1 MRSGA
6 DQLGMPDQE
15 GENVRRLKSLLADYE
30 AAATADLDIE
40 QTRSAT
46 LQVFAEYYAEE
57 FSWIEAPTPFYP
69 QGRSGGRLA
78 LSHACGRRSLS
89 SQRRSS
95 RRSSSRARPYWM
107 EPTPE
112 AEEAVLAIVR
122 RPSCS
127 M

>member
-15 GENVRRLKSLLADYE
+15 GENDRRLKSLLADYE

-69 QGRSGGRLA
+69 QGRSGGRLEMTA
-78 LSHACGRRSLS
+78 AIERVSERLS
-89 SQRRSS
+89 
-95 RRSSSRARPYWM
+95 
-107 EPTPE
+107 
-112 AEEAVLAIVR
+112 VR
-122 RPSCS
+122 RYTLVSVIASGDRVAAELAWEGTRKLLKKRHTDPC
-127 M
+127 

>member
-57 FSWIEAPTPFYP
+57 FSWIEAQTPFYP
-69 QGRSGGRLA
+69 QGRSGGRLEMTA
-78 LSHACGRRSLS
+78 AIERVSKRLS
-89 SQRRSS
+89 
-95 RRSSSRARPYWM
+95 
-107 EPTPE
+107 
-112 AEEAVLAIVR
+112 VR
-122 RPSCS
+122 RYTLVSVIAS
-127 M
+127 GDRVAAELVWEGTRRDD